1 MGLALFSLSFIG
13 NMADMTNKR
22 IAAAVRQTMKYVYWI
37 VGVGALLFACH
48 YLYNVMLRPVAS
60 VLVFMGGVLALYFY
74 WVKWFVTTEKAQWPP
89 YQSICPDYLTPL
101 APGTGGQVKC
111 MDFVGVSRNQRIK
124 VADPKRST
132 EQSND
137 AAYTFV
143 VQPGEDKNSLRQRV
157 QTYGLSWM
165 SLLGEM

>member
-1 MGLALFSLSFIG
+1 
-13 NMADMTNKR
+13 MADMTNKR

-37 VGVGALLFACH
+37 VGVGALLFVCH
-48 YLYNVMLRPVAS
+48 YLYNVMLRPIAS

-74 WVKWFVTTEKAQWPP
+74 WVKWFVATEKGQWPP

-132 EQSND
+132 EQSSD

>member
-1 MGLALFSLSFIG
+1 
-13 NMADMTNKR
+13 
-22 IAAAVRQTMKYVYWI
+22 
-37 VGVGALLFACH
+37 
-48 YLYNVMLRPVAS
+48 
-60 VLVFMGGVLALYFY
+60 
-74 WVKWFVTTEKAQWPP
+74 
-89 YQSICPDYLTPL
+89 
-101 APGTGGQVKC
+101 

-124 VADPKRST
+124 VADPRRSN

-157 QTYGLSWM
+157 QTYGLSWL